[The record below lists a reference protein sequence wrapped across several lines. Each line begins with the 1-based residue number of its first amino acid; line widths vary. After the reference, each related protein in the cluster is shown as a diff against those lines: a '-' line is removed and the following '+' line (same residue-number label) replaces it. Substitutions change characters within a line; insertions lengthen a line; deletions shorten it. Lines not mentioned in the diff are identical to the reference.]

1 MPAYVVFASVGFT
14 TVTRRNR
21 VATKAQEQ
29 AAANGFTPSTRVP
42 NLPAG
47 TVSFNDSTTVE
58 GTTYPS
64 VSICYEHTDQEL
76 VAQAEHVI
84 QAEIAAQGVVTGWY
98 GTWTDFSA

>member
-1 MPAYVVFASVGFT
+1 MPMYVVFASVGFT

-29 AAANGFTPSTRVP
+29 AAANGFAPSSRVP
-42 NLPAG
+42 NMRPG
-47 TVSFNDSTTVE
+47 TVSFNDTTTLP

-84 QAEIAAQGVVTGWY
+84 QAEITGQGVVTGWY
-98 GTWTDFSA
+98 GTWTDFSS